1 MAKSKMVK
9 CMATGVEG
17 PKEQFYK
24 APNNRYFQSEAVYQA
39 WLEGRRKEKARKEK
53 PKPQKK
59 PGRTTE
65 SYKKLCDTIAGLIGY
80 DLDGGQPMPTVVF

>member
-1 MAKSKMVK
+1 MAKLKMVK

-59 PGRTTE
+59 PGRT
-65 SYKKLCDTIAGLIGY
+65 C
-80 DLDGGQPMPTVVF
+80 